1 MSVSGPIGWMRSMP
15 WSKRVRLSRM
25 NCRDLVQSADM
36 SHVYKVQSE
45 DRGMAEQQNEPDNIY
60 LTLNRVIN
68 APVETVY
75 AAWTDPDMLRQWLA
89 PGDAIVTRAVTDLV
103 VGGTFL
109 IEMRGADGRRFVTRG
124 IYREIVAN
132 RRLVH
137 TWRWE
142 GSDVESLVTV
152 EFEPESA
159 GTLSLASPCPGVIG
173 LTKSQRST
181 TWSMFQH
188 RDRDSRHVSLRPTG
202 GFLSRFY
209 LFFNDPTSRNYV
221 AACSERVRR
230 LCILHSGLACIPL
243 PSPRSRNPLI

>member
-1 MSVSGPIGWMRSMP
+1 MP
-15 WSKRVRLSRM
+15 WSRPVRVSRM
-25 NCRDLVQSADM
+25 KCGDQVQSGDM
-36 SHVYKVQSE
+36 SHLYKVQSE

-89 PGDAIVTRAVTDLV
+89 PGDAIVTGAVANLV

-109 IEMRGADGRRFVTRG
+109 IEMRGVDGRRFVTRG
-124 IYREIVAN
+124 VYREIVPN

-152 EFEPESA
+152 EFESESA
-159 GTLSLASPCPGVIG
+159 GTTRLTLTHSLFTQEEA
-173 LTKSQRST
+173 
-181 TWSMFQH
+181 
-188 RDRDSRHVSLRPTG
+188 RDEH
-202 GFLSRFY
+202 
-209 LFFNDPTSRNYV
+209 
-221 AACSERVRR
+221 ERGWNG
-230 LCILHSGLACIPL
+230 CLAKL
-243 PSPRSRNPLI
+243 EEMWAG